1 MMNDSADY
9 FEDNCEIQGDL
20 TSLKPSLK
28 LYHSGKRAYYNFQV
42 DVVLLFGL
50 TELKAQIAWKEE
62 VSPCDFIGT
71 MFDVFDMTG
80 DREAVS
86 ALRLSG
92 IGGVL
97 IAGTQGTSVGCVRY
111 DSGSQG

>member
-1 MMNDSADY
+1 VQSDQASLDVLSRPSRQTRGLVRSRARYLLLLLKKWMTNDSADY

-62 VSPCDFIGT
+62 VSPCDFIET
-71 MFDVFDMTG
+71 MFDVLT
-80 DREAVS
+80 
-86 ALRLSG
+86 
-92 IGGVL
+92 
-97 IAGTQGTSVGCVRY
+97 
-111 DSGSQG
+111 